1 MLYGISG
8 KDCAVILTNWSTYAS
23 GISVEEYS
31 WLELPLLREVAIPV
45 SFFTVPVRSVG
56 MDTYATIA
64 TGLVPS
70 RTLTAT
76 FFLQAKQLLNPVLF
90 PFPYRPTSGLP
101 PFYKQGVRVVF
112 VKPFMNDYAVM
123 EIPEAIPTRWELQI
137 REGNPATV
145 SITWTFNTANLYDKQ
160 IPTLVSVDPND
171 EFITIRNVLVS
182 FDPENIPP
190 HGIRGLT
197 FRINASVSWQHRIGI
212 YSNKIAYDLSIN
224 RWDVEVQ
231 FELTPDASLWF
242 GRQIELQPETGF
254 YSVQFT
260 LFSELGVSRR
270 FQLVPYARFSEGN
283 IGIRTEGSLSP
294 TVTMRSLDF
303 ITEVVSA

>member
-8 KDCAVILTNWSTYAS
+8 RDCAVILANWSTYAS

-31 WLELPLLREVAIPV
+31 WLELPLLREVAIPL
-45 SFFTVPVRSVG
+45 SFFTTPIKSLG
-56 MDTYATIA
+56 ADTYAVVA
-64 TGLVPS
+64 ASLVPA

-76 FFLQAKQLLNPVLF
+76 FILQAKQLLNPVLF
-90 PFPYRPTSGLP
+90 PFPFRPTSGLP

-112 VKPFMNDYAVM
+112 VKPFMDDYAVM

-137 REGNPATV
+137 RESNPATV
-145 SITWTFNTANLYDKQ
+145 SITWTFNTANLYDKR

-212 YSNKIAYDLSIN
+212 YSDKIAYDLSIN
-224 RWDVEVQ
+224 RWEVEVQ

-242 GRQIELQPETGF
+242 GRQIELQPETGV
-254 YSVQFT
+254 YSVQFA
-260 LFSELGVSRR
+260 LLSEEGFGRR